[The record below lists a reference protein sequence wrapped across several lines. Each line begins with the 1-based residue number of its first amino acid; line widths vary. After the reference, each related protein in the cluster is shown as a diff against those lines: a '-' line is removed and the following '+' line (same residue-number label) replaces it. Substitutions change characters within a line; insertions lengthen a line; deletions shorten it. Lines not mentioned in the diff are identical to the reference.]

1 MIFTRRNADR
11 LWRIVATSLPAVHA
25 YSIMLRQR
33 TQKAKGRG
41 NQLTRLVARDEARH
55 VAFGLLCLY
64 AAPGSD
70 TSSVPESAF
79 WHSAQPARKL
89 TRQAVRR

>member
-1 MIFTRRNADR
+1 
-11 LWRIVATSLPAVHA
+11 
-25 YSIMLRQR
+25 MLRQR